1 MGIGIRPAGRQDALH
16 VAALMDIAGHGIE
29 VEFWKTIAG
38 SGDSPLSAARRLIVE
53 DTTVPYHH
61 SKAWLIEVEGEVAG
75 GLIGGPVTAGQ
86 GNAAEIP
93 DYMAPLL
100 ALEAAA
106 EDHWA
111 IIGIAV
117 YPEFRGRGLARRLLE
132 QAEVLGRAVGASGLS
147 LVVEDSNEPALML
160 YRSLGFRQHESRG
173 WLAYANRSGPKEWLL
188 LVRSMQQDDALA
200 KR

>member
-1 MGIGIRPAGRQDALH
+1 
-16 VAALMDIAGHGIE
+16 

-173 WLAYANRSGPKEWLL
+173 WLVYANRSGPKEWLL